1 MSSKP
6 IRVGVIE
13 ADKDATACFRNPTSS
28 KPGAEIEIIQMV
40 FHLMNQP
47 FELIDVSAV
56 YNVTVDLGEL
66 IVEQVEGGGANRII
80 SSSGITGRTGGAD
93 MQGEFTRQRKWSG
106 MMGLITNDLIDMS
119 GISMRI
125 TEERSKDVLFSYP
138 TRFFQSILIIAT
150 PSDLSPRSFLFSAF
164 SSLAWIVLIA
174 VLLAAFAL
182 QIGHVLVR
190 RSVLGRHSCDPRSI
204 VLILL
209 LAMNRTFSAP
219 KRAPLL
225 SHALYVSIF
234 ILSLF
239 IITQLYQSMMF
250 SVLASPT
257 RVSLPFTNMHGAL
270 DAAESGSFFFS
281 AYERQALLCSN
292 GHSCQRIDELIA
304 KGKIVRRTTE
314 GDITNDLNH
323 GGIYQAT
330 IDGEFLKDDLSWLDE
345 RTRIQIAMK
354 DGSGA
359 KHYGAFAFI
368 KKNKQLKKRF
378 DRALGLLYSSIAKIT
393 TGHGYHTRKE
403 PMDKYLENSW
413 FALEWFH
420 LREAFVVLL
429 FAHLAATV
437 CFAVEVLLHLL
448 LTRFCSSTRRCSR
461 RTVIP
466 RIVIIPS
473 DSDDRRLSTVSTVS
487 NPFLSLM
494 SSIQFKPT
502 RRESFVP

>member
-1 MSSKP
+1 MDGLGSSSMLQEQQAWTWWMKRKKKEEGGRDHSRTHTP
-6 IRVGVIE
+6 
-13 ADKDATACFRNPTSS
+13 FL
-28 KPGAEIEIIQMV
+28 QMV

-239 IITQLYQSMMF
+239 IITQTQPSQAP
-250 SVLASPT
+250 SS
-257 RVSLPFTNMHGAL
+257 SLPMNDKHCSAL
-270 DAAESGSFFFS
+270 MAIAARGLMS
-281 AYERQALLCSN
+281 
-292 GHSCQRIDELIA
+292 
-304 KGKIVRRTTE
+304 
-314 GDITNDLNH
+314 H

-437 CFAVEVLLHLL
+437 CFAVEKAHLF
-448 LTRFCSSTRRCSR
+448 T
-461 RTVIP
+461 
-466 RIVIIPS
+466 
-473 DSDDRRLSTVSTVS
+473 
-487 NPFLSLM
+487 
-494 SSIQFKPT
+494 
-502 RRESFVP
+502 